1 MDLTIF
7 LKSQEKTDIDTK
19 SNQNAYEMYKLV
31 NLQNLIDEENWKK
44 CWIMSVAMQRQ
55 KLMGVASTHSGLVVF
70 FRLRNEGIYSFF
82 QNRQNLTFWLL
93 RNLSTAVCAG
103 SWANCDYIP
112 ENYPRLHRGLF
123 CAALTMYAGASSH
136 SHFTFP
142 AAVKGSSL
150 RGGESIGKW
159 GNSVMSKLYFTSK

>member
-1 MDLTIF
+1 M
-7 LKSQEKTDIDTK
+7 
-19 SNQNAYEMYKLV
+19 
-31 NLQNLIDEENWKK
+31 
-44 CWIMSVAMQRQ
+44 
-55 KLMGVASTHSGLVVF
+55 VF

-103 SWANCDYIP
+103 AWANCDYIP

-142 AAVKGSSL
+142 AAVEGSSL
-150 RGGESIGKW
+150 RGGESIGKC
-159 GNSVMSKLYFTSK
+159 GNSVMSNCILPVQIRQFRPLQVPKSSTCLLSYDWLAPQSRPASRNNNNNNNFICAHTKI